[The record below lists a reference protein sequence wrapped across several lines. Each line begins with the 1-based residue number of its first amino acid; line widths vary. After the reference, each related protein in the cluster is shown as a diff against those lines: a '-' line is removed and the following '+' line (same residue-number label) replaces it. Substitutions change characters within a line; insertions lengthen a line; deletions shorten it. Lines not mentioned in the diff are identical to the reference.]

1 MDMLLQFTKL
11 ERSQILLKASEI
23 YQKVWIDIGEYPT
36 CPYHAKLSEREVN
49 RGGRCRLQILVTIV
63 AHESFEV

>member
-11 ERSQILLKASEI
+11 ERRQILLKAPEI
-23 YQKVWIDIGEYPT
+23 PQKVWVDIREYPA

-63 AHESFEV
+63 AHECLGV